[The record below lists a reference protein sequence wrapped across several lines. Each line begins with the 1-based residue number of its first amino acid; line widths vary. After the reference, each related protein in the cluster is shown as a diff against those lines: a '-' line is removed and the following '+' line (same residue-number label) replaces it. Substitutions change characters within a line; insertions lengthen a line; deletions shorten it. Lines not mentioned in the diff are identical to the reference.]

1 MVQDRL
7 ENQILYIMSI
17 SADRQYT
24 EYLNTLLGQYRNRM
38 VSAEYAQ
45 QEVNR
50 TWNVYQ
56 QRMLRGE
63 FRRQNMQPMQAA
75 QGGFTQPVQGAPA
88 WQPASPQKKNSMEFT
103 IGAGLL
109 SVVGVVFVLVA
120 FVMLG
125 ITYMDGFVKGM
136 CLYGMSVVILLV
148 SELLLR
154 RKMPKFAV
162 GITALGICGMY
173 ASTMINC
180 SYLQNFNGYWAMGI
194 AVAVSILALV
204 ISRKRDS
211 GVMKVISFIGCYVC
225 AFPIRNLF
233 DMPVFAVV
241 AAIMVV
247 VNLMTVFLPVKRSRY
262 AVDNIHCVTHM
273 IFTLIMAFGE
283 AILTDSWAA
292 LYYLWRKWRYTFLFS
307 TACPRTNSTGP
318 VRLLF
323 IFVRR
328 RGFFYST

>member
-1 MVQDRL
+1 MAQDRL

-24 EYLNTLLGQYRNRM
+24 EYLSTLLGQYRNRT

-45 QEVNR
+45 REVNR

-63 FRRQNMQPMQAA
+63 IRRQNM
-75 QGGFTQPVQGAPA
+75 QPVQGAPA
-88 WQPASPQKKNSMEFT
+88 WQPAPTQKKSNMEFT

-109 SVVGVVFVLVA
+109 SVVGVVFVLIA

-136 CLYGMSVVILLV
+136 CLYGMSAVILLV

-154 RKMPKFAV
+154 KKMPKFAV

-211 GVMKVISFIGCYVC
+211 GVMKVISFIGCYV
-225 AFPIRNLF
+225 
-233 DMPVFAVV
+233 
-241 AAIMVV
+241 
-247 VNLMTVFLPVKRSRY
+247 
-262 AVDNIHCVTHM
+262 
-273 IFTLIMAFGE
+273 
-283 AILTDSWAA
+283 
-292 LYYLWRKWRYTFLFS
+292 
-307 TACPRTNSTGP
+307 
-318 VRLLF
+318 
-323 IFVRR
+323 
-328 RGFFYST
+328 

>member
-63 FRRQNMQPMQAA
+63 FRRQNMQPVQGVNPQAA
-75 QGGFTQPVQGAPA
+75 QGGFAQPVQGVNPQAAQGGFAQPVQGAPA
-88 WQPASPQKKNSMEFT
+88 WQPAPPQKKNSMEFT

-154 RKMPKFAV
+154 KKMPKFAV

-233 DMPVFAVV
+233 DMPV
-241 AAIMVV
+241 
-247 VNLMTVFLPVKRSRY
+247 LP
-262 AVDNIHCVTHM
+262 
-273 IFTLIMAFGE
+273 
-283 AILTDSWAA
+283 
-292 LYYLWRKWRYTFLFS
+292 LWRQLWS
-307 TACPRTNSTGP
+307 
-318 VRLLF
+318 
-323 IFVRR
+323 
-328 RGFFYST
+328 

>member
-24 EYLNTLLGQYRNRM
+24 EYLNTLLWQYRNRM

-56 QRMLRGE
+56 QRMLGGE
-63 FRRQNMQPMQAA
+63 FRRQNMQP
-75 QGGFTQPVQGAPA
+75 VQGTPA
-88 WQPASPQKKNSMEFT
+88 WQPAPPQKKNSMEFT

-148 SELLLR
+148 SELLL
-154 RKMPKFAV
+154 PENNNC
-162 GITALGICGMY
+162 IYAL
-173 ASTMINC
+173 
-180 SYLQNFNGYWAMGI
+180 
-194 AVAVSILALV
+194 
-204 ISRKRDS
+204 
-211 GVMKVISFIGCYVC
+211 
-225 AFPIRNLF
+225 PIRRNG
-233 DMPVFAVV
+233 
-241 AAIMVV
+241 
-247 VNLMTVFLPVKRSRY
+247 LPV
-262 AVDNIHCVTHM
+262 
-273 IFTLIMAFGE
+273 L
-283 AILTDSWAA
+283 
-292 LYYLWRKWRYTFLFS
+292 
-307 TACPRTNSTGP
+307 P
-318 VRLLF
+318 
-323 IFVRR
+323 
-328 RGFFYST
+328 

>member
-75 QGGFTQPVQGAPA
+75 QGGFTQPVQGVNPQAAQGGGFTQPVQGVNPQAAQGSFAQPVQGAPA

-154 RKMPKFAV
+154 KKMPKFAV

-173 ASTMINC
+173 DD
-180 SYLQNFNGYWAMGI
+180 
-194 AVAVSILALV
+194 
-204 ISRKRDS
+204 K
-211 GVMKVISFIGCYVC
+211 
-225 AFPIRNLF
+225 LF
-233 DMPVFAVV
+233 VF
-241 AAIMVV
+241 
-247 VNLMTVFLPVKRSRY
+247 TEFQ
-262 AVDNIHCVTHM
+262 
-273 IFTLIMAFGE
+273 
-283 AILTDSWAA
+283 
-292 LYYLWRKWRYTFLFS
+292 
-307 TACPRTNSTGP
+307 
-318 VRLLF
+318 RLLGYGNSCGSQHTGSCHQPEKRLRSHEGHQLYRLLCVCF
-323 IFVRR
+323 SHPQSV
-328 RGFFYST
+328 

>member
-38 VSAEYAQ
+38 VSAEYTQ

-75 QGGFTQPVQGAPA
+75 QGGFTQPVQGVNPQAAQGGFTQPVQGVNPQAAQGSFAQPVQGVNPQAAQSSFAQPVQGAPA
-88 WQPASPQKKNSMEFT
+88 WQPAPPQKKNSMEFT

-154 RKMPKFAV
+154 KKMPKFAV

-233 DMPVFAVV
+233 EEF
-241 AAIMVV
+241 
-247 VNLMTVFLPVKRSRY
+247 
-262 AVDNIHCVTHM
+262 H
-273 IFTLIMAFGE
+273 IF
-283 AILTDSWAA
+283 SQ
-292 LYYLWRKWRYTFLFS
+292 Y
-307 TACPRTNSTGP
+307 
-318 VRLLF
+318 
-323 IFVRR
+323 
-328 RGFFYST
+328 